1 VTNWSFRKPKGQFER
16 LPESGPAVNGP
27 HLLVCLRTHTN
38 FSSGAFGRITS
49 MEGTPRIVR
58 FGVKYG
64 F

>member
-1 VTNWSFRKPKGQFER
+1 MGRPLRELCLGA
-16 LPESGPAVNGP
+16 LI
-27 HLLVCLRTHTN
+27 LVLTSSVALAQGADRTHTN

-49 MEGTPRIVR
+49 MEGTPRIMQ